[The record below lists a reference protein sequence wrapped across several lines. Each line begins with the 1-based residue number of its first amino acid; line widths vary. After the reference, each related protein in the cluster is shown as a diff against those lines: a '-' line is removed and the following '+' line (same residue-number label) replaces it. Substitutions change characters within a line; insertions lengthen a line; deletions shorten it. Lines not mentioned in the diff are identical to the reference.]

1 MDTGP
6 IQIYQE
12 PAPGGAYV
20 IGADTAG
27 EGSDFNVGQVIDH
40 ITGQQVC
47 TIRGQMDED
56 LFAKQLYCLGKHYH
70 TALVSIEANFSS
82 YPIRELERLRYPR
95 QYVRQ
100 AEDSFTHRIRQSY
113 GFKTSSV
120 TRPLVIAGL
129 VEVVREHPEWLNDR
143 DTLNEML
150 TFVRNENGRP
160 EAQEGAHDDCVM
172 SLGIAYYTRG
182 RSAPA
187 RGNGGASPFVSV
199 GRGAAL

>member
-82 YPIRELERLRYPR
+82 YPIRELERLRYSR

-187 RGNGGASPFVSV
+187 QGDGGASPFVSV